1 MKITLTK
8 SIFTPPGAT
17 IDVPFQ
23 TLVKYFKRKLMEN
36 KTKGENDMFLCAD
49 MRQEDDPDVV
59 WNDRGYRKRCDANV
73 ISLSALVFDVDN
85 DPEKPVLDPH
95 TFAEGLGVRC
105 LLGTS
110 ASSST
115 EFPRCRIV
123 CPATRPMTPDEY
135 RRIQR
140 HVLANHDYPALDRS
154 CAKPSQPYYFPQNSR
169 NPFVRVIEGDLFDAD
184 KMLALIPSDPAPR
197 PHGTLLYTSAAS
209 LERAAACL
217 QHFDPN
223 SEDDR
228 WKTASAF
235 YKTFGDIAEGEWQ
248 NWYRGATNWTA
259 EKADKKW
266 RDARTSPEINI
277 GFIFKRAS

>member
-8 SIFTPPGAT
+8 SIYTPHGAT
-17 IDVPFQ
+17 IDVPFEL
-23 TLVKYFKRKLMEN
+23 LVKFFKRKLTEN
-36 KTKGENDMFLCAD
+36 KTKEENEMFLCAD
-49 MRQEDDPDVV
+49 MRRAADSDVV
-59 WNDRGYRKRCDANV
+59 MTDKGRSRCDANV

-85 DPEKPVLDPH
+85 DPKKPVLDPH
-95 TFAEGLGVRC
+95 TFAESLGVRC
-105 LLGTS
+105 LLGSS

-123 CPATRPMTPDEY
+123 CPSSRPMTPDEY

-140 HVLANHDYPALDRS
+140 AILAAHDHPAVDRS
-154 CAKPSQPYYFPQNSR
+154 CATPSQPYYFPQSSR
-169 NPFVRVIEGDLFDAD
+169 NPFVTVIEGNLFDPD
-184 KMLALIPSDPAPR
+184 KLLALIPPDPEPR
-197 PHGTLLYTSAAS
+197 PQPTVVYTVAPS
-209 LERAAACL
+209 LQRATACL

-235 YKTFGDIAEGEWQ
+235 FKTFGDVAEYEWQ
-248 NWYRGATNWTA
+248 SWYRGSTSWTA
-259 EKADKKW
+259 EKARKKW
-266 RDARTSPEINI
+266 RDAKTSPEINI